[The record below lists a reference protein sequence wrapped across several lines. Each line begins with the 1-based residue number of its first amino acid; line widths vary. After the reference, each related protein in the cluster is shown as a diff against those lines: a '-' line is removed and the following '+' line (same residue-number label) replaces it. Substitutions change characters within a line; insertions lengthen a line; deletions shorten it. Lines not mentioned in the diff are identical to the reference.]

1 MVLCHLTEVNEF
13 LVLLVEL
20 NNKMH
25 QSPSL
30 EAPFWSRKVHISS
43 AYNINYYIQTMGSES
58 LVRLTK
64 LCSIDGADG
73 LLGLLVELKDDPL
86 MKGPLKR

>member
-1 MVLCHLTEVNEF
+1 M
-13 LVLLVEL
+13 
-20 NNKMH
+20 
-25 QSPSL
+25 
-30 EAPFWSRKVHISS
+30 
-43 AYNINYYIQTMGSES
+43 AYES